1 MLYKILALMKTSI
14 YVLALGAFGIIT
26 TEFGIV
32 GILPTISR
40 QFDVSIDTAGWL
52 LSAFAITVAVS
63 SPFITSFT
71 TKINRKFLLCLV
83 MSIFVLSN
91 LISAFSTNFTMLM
104 IARILPAI
112 LHPLFWNIAIAIA
125 FKEKGAKGVS
135 TVMLGLSLAT
145 VLGIPLTTYAVDLF
159 HSWQASFFL
168 SSAISL
174 IAFMGLLLFVPPIP
188 ADQAISTRNQV
199 EVLKSPF
206 LWLNLISTIATLAAM
221 FASYTYLTAYLEQIT
236 HMNGAQISM
245 MLLLFGGMGTLGN
258 WLMGLALHRNVLLTT
273 RLFLILLVTVQIL
286 AYYLGGNYIPMVIIV
301 SLWGMIHTGGFL
313 VSNIRTTQSVP
324 HHALEFVNSLLTSSF
339 NIGISLGAFLGG
351 LVSAYYGVHYILWV
365 SILLLTVTFILSF
378 VTFRKNII
386 DNEKTKQLEP
396 VVSACEHS

>member
-1 MLYKILALMKTSI
+1 MKRSI

-26 TEFGIV
+26 TEFGVV

-40 QFDVSIDTAGWL
+40 QFGVSIDTAGWL

-71 TKINRKFLLCLV
+71 SKINRKFLLCLV

-91 LISAFSTNFTMLM
+91 IISAFSTNFTMLM

-112 LHPLFWNIAIAIA
+112 LHPLFWNISIAIA

-145 VLGIPLTTYAVDLF
+145 VLGIPMTTYAADLF
-159 HSWQASFFL
+159 HDWKASFFL
-168 SSAISL
+168 SSGISL
-174 IAFMGLLLFVPPIP
+174 IAFIGLLVFIPSIP
-188 ADQAISTRNQV
+188 AEKEKSGQNQLTI
-199 EVLKSPF
+199 LKNPF
-206 LWLNLISTIATLAAM
+206 LWMNLISTIGTLAAM
-221 FASYTYLTAYLEQIT
+221 FSSYTYLTAYLEEIT
-236 HMNGAQISM
+236 RMNGAQISI

-258 WLMGLALHRNVLLTT
+258 WLMGIALSRNVKLTS
-273 RLFLILLVTVQIL
+273 RLFLLLLISVQVL
-286 AYYLGGNYIPMVIIV
+286 AYFMGGVFIPMVIIV
-301 SLWGMIHTGGFL
+301 SFWGMIHTGGFL
-313 VSNIRTTQSVP
+313 VSNIRTTQNIP

-351 LVSAYYGVHYILWV
+351 IVSAYYGVQYVLSV
-365 SILLLTVTFILSF
+365 SVLLLSATFLLSF
-378 VTFRKNII
+378 FSFPKDILEK
-386 DNEKTKQLEP
+386 EKTEQNEL
-396 VVSACEHS
+396 VTSACEQT

>member
-1 MLYKILALMKTSI
+1 MKNSI

-40 QFDVSIDTAGWL
+40 QFQVSIDTAGWL

-71 TKINRKFLLCLV
+71 TKINRKLLLCLV
-83 MSIFVLSN
+83 MSIFVFSN
-91 LISAFSTNFTMLM
+91 LISAFSSNFSILM
-104 IARILPAI
+104 VARILPAI
-112 LHPLFWNIAIAIA
+112 LHPLFWNISIAIA
-125 FKEKGAKGVS
+125 FKNSGAKGVS

-159 HSWQASFFL
+159 HNWQASFFL

-174 IAFMGLLLFVPPIP
+174 IAFIGLLLFVPSIP
-188 ADQAISTRNQV
+188 ADNTKSAQNQIS
-199 EVLKSPF
+199 VLKSPQ
-206 LWLNLISTIATLAAM
+206 LWLNLISTICTLAAM
-221 FASYTYLTAYLEQIT
+221 FSSYTYLTAYLEQIT
-236 HMNGAQISM
+236 KMDGAQISI

-258 WLMGLALHRNVLLTT
+258 WLMGLALNRNVLLTA
-273 RLFLILLVTVQIL
+273 RLFLASLIIVQVL
-286 AYYLGGNYIPMVIIV
+286 AYYLGGIFTPMVVIV

-351 LVSAYYGVHYILWV
+351 VISAYYGVHYVLWV
-365 SILLLTVTFILSF
+365 SILLLAVTFAMSF
-378 VTFRKNII
+378 VSFPKENT
-386 DNEKTKQLEP
+386 ESEETMHTKLAP
-396 VVSACEHS
+396 SVCE

>member
-1 MLYKILALMKTSI
+1 MKRSI

-26 TEFGIV
+26 TEFGVV

-40 QFDVSIDTAGWL
+40 QFGVSIDTAGWL

-71 TKINRKFLLCLV
+71 SKINRKFLLCLV

-104 IARILPAI
+104 IARILPAV
-112 LHPLFWNIAIAIA
+112 LHPLFWNISIAIA

-145 VLGIPLTTYAVDLF
+145 VLGIPMTTYAADLF
-159 HSWQASFFL
+159 HNWKASFFL
-168 SSAISL
+168 SSVISF
-174 IAFMGLLLFVPPIP
+174 IAFIGLLLFIPPIP
-188 ADQAISTRNQV
+188 AEKEKSGQDQFI
-199 EVLKSPF
+199 VLKNPL
-206 LWLNLISTIATLAAM
+206 LWINLISTIGTLAAM
-221 FASYTYLTAYLEQIT
+221 FASYTYLTAYLEEIT
-236 HMNGAQISM
+236 RMNGAQISI

-258 WLMGLALHRNVLLTT
+258 WLMGIALNRNVQLTT
-273 RLFLILLVTVQIL
+273 RLFLLLLIAVQIL
-286 AYYLGGNYIPMVIIV
+286 AYVLGGVFIPMVMIV
-301 SLWGMIHTGGFL
+301 SFWGMIHTGGFL
-313 VSNIRTTQSVP
+313 VCNIRTTQTIP

-351 LVSAYYGVHYILWV
+351 IVSSYYGVQHVLSV
-365 SILLLTVTFILSF
+365 SVLLLTVTFILSF
-378 VTFRKNII
+378 FSFPKKATINATDKEEEGEITTALCENI
-386 DNEKTKQLEP
+386 
-396 VVSACEHS
+396 

>member
-1 MLYKILALMKTSI
+1 MKTSI

-71 TKINRKFLLCLV
+71 TKINRKLLLCLV
-83 MSIFVLSN
+83 MSIFVFSN

-104 IARILPAI
+104 VARILPAI

-159 HSWQASFFL
+159 QNWQASFFL

-174 IAFMGLLLFVPPIP
+174 IAFIGLLFFIPSMP
-188 ADQAISTRNQV
+188 ADQAISTKNQV
-199 EVLKSPF
+199 KVLKSPL

-221 FASYTYLTAYLEQIT
+221 FASYTYLTAYLEEIT
-236 HMNGAQISM
+236 KMDGAQISM

-258 WLMGLALHRNVLLTT
+258 WLMGLALNRNVLLTA

-286 AYYLGGNYIPMVIIV
+286 AYYFGGHYIPMVIIV

-351 LVSAYYGVHYILWV
+351 IVSVHYGVHHVLWV
-365 SILLLTVTFILSF
+365 SILLLSVTFILSF
-378 VTFRKNII
+378 VSFPKKISE
-386 DNEKTKQLEP
+386 NEEEKQLDRAA
-396 VVSACEHS
+396 SACVHS

>member
-1 MLYKILALMKTSI
+1 MKTSI

-174 IAFMGLLLFVPPIP
+174 IAFIGLLLFVPPIP

-199 EVLKSPF
+199 EVLKSPL

>member
-1 MLYKILALMKTSI
+1 MKNSI

-40 QFDVSIDTAGWL
+40 QFQVSIDTAGWL

-71 TKINRKFLLCLV
+71 TKINRKLLLCLV
-83 MSIFVLSN
+83 MSIFVFSN
-91 LISAFSTNFTMLM
+91 LISAFSSNFSILM
-104 IARILPAI
+104 VARILPAI
-112 LHPLFWNIAIAIA
+112 LHPLFWNISIAIA
-125 FKEKGAKGVS
+125 FKNNGAKGVS

-159 HSWQASFFL
+159 HNWQASFFL

-174 IAFMGLLLFVPPIP
+174 IAFIGLLLFIPSIP
-188 ADQAISTRNQV
+188 ADNSKSTQNQIS
-199 EVLKSPF
+199 VLKSPQ
-206 LWLNLISTIATLAAM
+206 LWLNLISTICTLAAM
-221 FASYTYLTAYLEQIT
+221 FSSYTYLTAYLEQIT
-236 HMNGAQISM
+236 KMDGAQISI

-258 WLMGLALHRNVLLTT
+258 WLMGLALNRNVLLTA
-273 RLFLILLVTVQIL
+273 RLFLASLITVQVL
-286 AYYLGGNYIPMVIIV
+286 AYYLGGIFTPMVVIV

-351 LVSAYYGVHYILWV
+351 VISAYYGVHYVLWV
-365 SILLLTVTFILSF
+365 SILLLAVTFAMSF
-378 VTFRKNII
+378 VSFPKENT
-386 DNEKTKQLEP
+386 ESEETMHTKLAP
-396 VVSACEHS
+396 SVCE

>member
-1 MLYKILALMKTSI
+1 MKNSI

-40 QFDVSIDTAGWL
+40 QFQVSIDTAGWL

-71 TKINRKFLLCLV
+71 TKINRKLLLCLV
-83 MSIFVLSN
+83 MSIFVFSN
-91 LISAFSTNFTMLM
+91 LISAFSSNFSVLM
-104 IARILPAI
+104 VARILPAI
-112 LHPLFWNIAIAIA
+112 LHPLFWNISIAIA
-125 FKEKGAKGVS
+125 FKNSGAKGVS

-159 HSWQASFFL
+159 HNWQASFFL

-174 IAFMGLLLFVPPIP
+174 IAFIGLLLFIPSIP
-188 ADQAISTRNQV
+188 ADNTKSAQNQMS
-199 EVLKSPF
+199 VLKSPQ
-206 LWLNLISTIATLAAM
+206 LWLNLISTICTLAAM
-221 FASYTYLTAYLEQIT
+221 FSSYTYLTAYLEQIT
-236 HMNGAQISM
+236 KMDGAQISI

-258 WLMGLALHRNVLLTT
+258 WLMGLALNRNVLLTA
-273 RLFLILLVTVQIL
+273 RLFLASLITVQVL
-286 AYYLGGNYIPMVIIV
+286 AYYLGGIFTPMVVIV

-351 LVSAYYGVHYILWV
+351 IISAYYGVHYVLWV
-365 SILLLTVTFILSF
+365 SILLLAVTFAMSF
-378 VTFRKNII
+378 VGFPKENTESEETMHAK
-386 DNEKTKQLEP
+386 LAP
-396 VVSACEHS
+396 SVCE

>member
-1 MLYKILALMKTSI
+1 MKTSI

-52 LSAFAITVAVS
+52 LSAFAITVAIS

-71 TKINRKFLLCLV
+71 TKINRKLLLCQV
-83 MSIFVLSN
+83 MSIFVFSN

-104 IARILPAI
+104 VARILPAI

-159 HSWQASFFL
+159 QNWQASFFL

-174 IAFMGLLLFVPPIP
+174 IAFIGLLLFIPSMP
-188 ADQAISTRNQV
+188 ADQAISTKNQV
-199 EVLKSPF
+199 EVLKSPL

-221 FASYTYLTAYLEQIT
+221 FASYTYLTAYLEEIT
-236 HMNGAQISM
+236 KMDGAQISM

-258 WLMGLALHRNVLLTT
+258 WMMGLALNRNVLLTA

-286 AYYLGGNYIPMVIIV
+286 AYYFGGHYIPMVIIV

-351 LVSAYYGVHYILWV
+351 IISVHYGVHYVLWV
-365 SILLLTVTFILSF
+365 SILLLSVTFILSF
-378 VTFRKNII
+378 VRFPNKISE
-386 DNEKTKQLEP
+386 NEEESQLDRAA
-396 VVSACEHS
+396 SACVHS

>member
-1 MLYKILALMKTSI
+1 MKTSI
-14 YVLALGAFGIIT
+14 YILALGAFGIIT

-40 QFDVSIDTAGWL
+40 QFGVSIDTAGWL

-112 LHPLFWNIAIAIA
+112 LHPLFWNISIAIA

-159 HSWQASFFL
+159 HHWQASFFL

-174 IAFMGLLLFVPPIP
+174 IAFIGLLLFIPSIP
-188 ADQAISTRNQV
+188 AGQTKSAQNQLA
-199 EVLKSPF
+199 VLKSPL
-206 LWLNLISTIATLAAM
+206 LWLNLISSIATLAAM
-221 FASYTYLTAYLEQIT
+221 FASYTYLTAFLERIT
-236 HMNGAQISM
+236 KMDGAQISM

-258 WLMGLALHRNVLLTT
+258 WLMGLALNRNVLVTA
-273 RLFLILLVTVQIL
+273 RLFLILLMAVQIL
-286 AYYLGGNYIPMVIIV
+286 AYYLGEIFIPMVLIV

-324 HHALEFVNSLLTSSF
+324 HHSLEFVNSLLTSSF

-351 LVSAYYGVHYILWV
+351 IVSAYYGVQYVLWV
-365 SILLLTVTFILSF
+365 SVLLLTGTFILSF
-378 VTFRKNII
+378 VTFPKNITE
-386 DNEKTKQLEP
+386 NEEAKQLKH
-396 VVSACEHS
+396 VASACEHS

>member
-1 MLYKILALMKTSI
+1 MKRSI

-26 TEFGIV
+26 TEFGVV

-40 QFDVSIDTAGWL
+40 QFGVSIDTAGWL

-71 TKINRKFLLCLV
+71 SKINRKFLLCLV

-112 LHPLFWNIAIAIA
+112 LHPLFWNISIAIA

-145 VLGIPLTTYAVDLF
+145 VLGIPMTTYAVDLF
-159 HSWQASFFL
+159 HDWKASFFL
-168 SSAISL
+168 SSVISL
-174 IAFMGLLLFVPPIP
+174 IAFAGLLLYIPSIP
-188 ADQAISTRNQV
+188 AEKEKSEQDQFN
-199 EVLKSPF
+199 VLKNPL
-206 LWLNLISTIATLAAM
+206 LWINLISTIGTLAAM
-221 FASYTYLTAYLEQIT
+221 FSSYTYLTAYLEEIT
-236 HMNGAQISM
+236 KMNGAQISI

-258 WLMGLALHRNVLLTT
+258 WLMGIALSKNVKLTT
-273 RLFLILLVTVQIL
+273 RLFLLLLISVQIS
-286 AYYLGGNYIPMVIIV
+286 AYFMGGIFIPMVIIV
-301 SLWGMIHTGGFL
+301 SFWGMIHTGGFL
-313 VSNIRTTQSVP
+313 VSNIRTTQNIP

-351 LVSAYYGVHYILWV
+351 IVSAHYGVQYVLAV
-365 SILLLTVTFILSF
+365 SVLLLSTTFLLSF
-378 VTFRKNII
+378 FSFPKDIAAEER
-386 DNEKTKQLEP
+386 DGEKELTAS
-396 VVSACEHS
+396 VCEQI

>member
-1 MLYKILALMKTSI
+1 MKTSI
-14 YVLALGAFGIIT
+14 YILALGAFGIIT

-40 QFDVSIDTAGWL
+40 QFGVSIDTAGWL

-63 SPFITSFT
+63 SPFITSYT
-71 TKINRKFLLCLV
+71 TRINRKLLLCLV
-83 MSIFVLSN
+83 MSIFVFSN
-91 LISAFSTNFTMLM
+91 LISAFSTNFTTLM

-112 LHPLFWNIAIAIA
+112 LHPLFWNISIAIA

-145 VLGIPLTTYAVDLF
+145 VLGIPFTTYAVDLF
-159 HSWQASFFL
+159 HHWQASFFL
-168 SSAISL
+168 NSAISL
-174 IAFMGLLLFVPPIP
+174 IAFIGLLFFIPSIP
-188 ADQAISTRNQV
+188 ADRTKSAKNQL
-199 EVLKSPF
+199 EVLKSPL
-206 LWLNLISTIATLAAM
+206 LWLNLIASIATLAAM

-236 HMNGAQISM
+236 KMDGAQISL

-258 WLMGLALHRNVLLTT
+258 WLMGIALNRNVMLTA
-273 RLFLILLVTVQIL
+273 RLFLMLLMTVQIL
-286 AYYLGGNYIPMVIIV
+286 AYYLGGIFTPMVIIV

-351 LVSAYYGVHYILWV
+351 LVSAYYGVQYVLWV

-378 VTFRKNII
+378 VTFPKNITE
-386 DNEKTKQLEP
+386 NEKTNQLKH
-396 VVSACEHS
+396 VASACEHG

>member
-1 MLYKILALMKTSI
+1 MKRSI

-26 TEFGIV
+26 TEFGVV

-40 QFDVSIDTAGWL
+40 QFGVSIDTAGWL

-71 TKINRKFLLCLV
+71 SKINRKFLLCLV

-112 LHPLFWNIAIAIA
+112 LHPLFWNISIAIA

-145 VLGIPLTTYAVDLF
+145 VLGIPMTTYAADLF
-159 HSWQASFFL
+159 HDWKASFFL
-168 SSAISL
+168 SSVISF
-174 IAFMGLLLFVPPIP
+174 IAFIGLLLFIP
-188 ADQAISTRNQV
+188 SLPAEKEKSEQNQFV
-199 EVLKSPF
+199 ILKNPL
-206 LWLNLISTIATLAAM
+206 LWMNLISTIGTLAAM
-221 FASYTYLTAYLEQIT
+221 FSSYTYLTAYLEEIT
-236 HMNGAQISM
+236 KMNGAQISI

-258 WLMGLALHRNVLLTT
+258 WLMGIALSRNVKLTT
-273 RLFLILLVTVQIL
+273 RLFLLFLISVQIL
-286 AYYLGGNYIPMVIIV
+286 AYFLGGLFVPMVIIV
-301 SLWGMIHTGGFL
+301 SFWGMIHTGGFL
-313 VSNIRTTQSVP
+313 VSNIRTTQNIP

-351 LVSAYYGVHYILWV
+351 IVSAYYGVQYVLSV
-365 SILLLTVTFILSF
+365 SVLLLTATLFLSF
-378 VTFRKNII
+378 FSFPKSITT
-386 DNEKTKQLEP
+386 DESSEEKELGTT
-396 VVSACEHS
+396 VCEHI

>member
-1 MLYKILALMKTSI
+1 MNKSI

-40 QFDVSIDTAGWL
+40 EFRVSIDTAGWL

-71 TKINRKFLLCLV
+71 TKINRKLLLCLV

-91 LISAFSTNFTMLM
+91 LISAFSSNFAMLM
-104 IARILPAI
+104 VARILPAI
-112 LHPLFWNIAIAIA
+112 LHPLFWNISIAIA
-125 FKEKGAKGVS
+125 FKNNGAKGVS

-159 HSWQASFFL
+159 NNWQASFFV

-174 IAFMGLLLFVPPIP
+174 IAFIGLLLFIPSIP
-188 ADQAISTRNQV
+188 ADNTKTIQNQMTI
-199 EVLKSPF
+199 LKSPL
-206 LWLNLISTIATLAAM
+206 LWLNLISTICTLAAM
-221 FASYTYLTAYLEQIT
+221 FSSYTYLTAYLEQIT
-236 HMNGAQISM
+236 KMDGAQISI
-245 MLLLFGGMGTLGN
+245 MLLLFGSMGTVGN
-258 WLMGLALHRNVLLTT
+258 WLMGLALNRNVLLTA
-273 RLFLILLVTVQIL
+273 RLFLTSLIAVQVL
-286 AYYLGGNYIPMVIIV
+286 AYYLGGIFIPMVIIV
-301 SLWGMIHTGGFL
+301 SIWGMIHTGGFL
-313 VSNIRTTQSVP
+313 VSNIRTTQSIP

-351 LVSAYYGVHYILWV
+351 MISVHYGVHHVLWV
-365 SILLLTVTFILSF
+365 SILLLAITFAMSF
-378 VTFRKNII
+378 VTFLQPQTEDETNRP
-386 DNEKTKQLEP
+386 ELAPSVGKQ
-396 VVSACEHS
+396 A

>member
-1 MLYKILALMKTSI
+1 MKTSI

-71 TKINRKFLLCLV
+71 TKINRKLLLCLV
-83 MSIFVLSN
+83 MSIFVFSN

-104 IARILPAI
+104 VARILPAI

-159 HSWQASFFL
+159 QNWQASFFL

-174 IAFMGLLLFVPPIP
+174 IAFIGLLLFIPSMP
-188 ADQAISTRNQV
+188 ADQAISTKNQV
-199 EVLKSPF
+199 EVLKSPL

-221 FASYTYLTAYLEQIT
+221 FASYTYLTAYLEEIT
-236 HMNGAQISM
+236 KMDGAQISM

-258 WLMGLALHRNVLLTT
+258 WMMGLALNRNVLLTA
-273 RLFLILLVTVQIL
+273 RLFLMLLVTVQIL
-286 AYYLGGNYIPMVIIV
+286 AYYFGGHYIPMVIIV

-351 LVSAYYGVHYILWV
+351 IVSVHYGVHYVLWV
-365 SILLLTVTFILSF
+365 SILLLSVTFMLSF
-378 VTFRKNII
+378 VKFPNKISE
-386 DNEKTKQLEP
+386 NEEESQLDRAA
-396 VVSACEHS
+396 SACVHS

>member
-1 MLYKILALMKTSI
+1 MKNSI

-40 QFDVSIDTAGWL
+40 QFQVSIDTAGWL

-71 TKINRKFLLCLV
+71 TKINRKLLLCLV
-83 MSIFVLSN
+83 MSIFVFSN
-91 LISAFSTNFTMLM
+91 LISAFSSNFSILM
-104 IARILPAI
+104 VARILPAI
-112 LHPLFWNIAIAIA
+112 LHPLFWNISIAIA
-125 FKEKGAKGVS
+125 FKNSGAKGVS

-159 HSWQASFFL
+159 HNWQASFFL

-174 IAFMGLLLFVPPIP
+174 IAFIGLLLFVPSIP
-188 ADQAISTRNQV
+188 ADNTKSAQNQIS
-199 EVLKSPF
+199 VLKSPQ
-206 LWLNLISTIATLAAM
+206 LWLNLISTICTLAAM
-221 FASYTYLTAYLEQIT
+221 FSSYTYLTTYLEQIT
-236 HMNGAQISM
+236 KMDGAQISI

-258 WLMGLALHRNVLLTT
+258 WLMGLALNRNVLLTA
-273 RLFLILLVTVQIL
+273 RLFLASLIIVQVL
-286 AYYLGGNYIPMVIIV
+286 AYYLGGIFTPMVVIV

-351 LVSAYYGVHYILWV
+351 VISAYYGVHYVLWV
-365 SILLLTVTFILSF
+365 SILLLAVTFAMSF
-378 VTFRKNII
+378 VSFPKENT
-386 DNEKTKQLEP
+386 ESEETMHTKLAP
-396 VVSACEHS
+396 SVCE

>member
-1 MLYKILALMKTSI
+1 MKTSI

-71 TKINRKFLLCLV
+71 TKINRKLLLCLV
-83 MSIFVLSN
+83 MSIFVFSN
-91 LISAFSTNFTMLM
+91 LISAFSTNFNMLM
-104 IARILPAI
+104 VARILPAI

-159 HSWQASFFL
+159 QNWQASFFL

-174 IAFMGLLLFVPPIP
+174 IAFIGLLLFIPSMP
-188 ADQAISTRNQV
+188 ADQAISTKNQV
-199 EVLKSPF
+199 EVLKSPL

-221 FASYTYLTAYLEQIT
+221 FASYTYLTAYLEEIT
-236 HMNGAQISM
+236 KMDGAQISM

-258 WLMGLALHRNVLLTT
+258 WLMGLALNRNVLLTA
-273 RLFLILLVTVQIL
+273 RLFLMLLVTVQIL
-286 AYYLGGNYIPMVIIV
+286 AYYFGGHYIPMVIIV

-351 LVSAYYGVHYILWV
+351 IISVHYGVHYVLWV
-365 SILLLTVTFILSF
+365 SILLLSVTFILSF
-378 VTFRKNII
+378 VRFPKKISE
-386 DNEKTKQLEP
+386 NEEENQLDRAA
-396 VVSACEHS
+396 SACVHS

>member
-1 MLYKILALMKTSI
+1 MKTSI

-40 QFDVSIDTAGWL
+40 QFGVSIDTAGWL

-91 LISAFSTNFTMLM
+91 LISAFSTNFTTLM

-112 LHPLFWNIAIAIA
+112 LHPLFWNISIAIA

-159 HSWQASFFL
+159 HHWQASFFL

-174 IAFMGLLLFVPPIP
+174 IAFIGLLVFIPSLP
-188 ADQAISTRNQV
+188 ADNTKSTQNQLA
-199 EVLKSPF
+199 VLKSPL
-206 LWLNLISTIATLAAM
+206 LWLNLISSIATLAAM
-221 FASYTYLTAYLEQIT
+221 FASYTYLTAFLEQIT
-236 HMNGAQISM
+236 KMDGAQISM

-258 WLMGLALHRNVLLTT
+258 WLMGIALNRNVLMTA

-286 AYYLGGNYIPMVIIV
+286 AYYLGGIFTPMVIIV
-301 SLWGMIHTGGFL
+301 SFWGMIHTGGFL

-351 LVSAYYGVHYILWV
+351 IVSAYYGVQYVLWV
-365 SILLLTVTFILSF
+365 SVLLLTVTFILSF
-378 VTFRKNII
+378 VTFPKNSTE
-386 DNEKTKQLEP
+386 NEEAKQLKHAAL
-396 VVSACEHS
+396 ACEHG

>member
-1 MLYKILALMKTSI
+1 MKRSI

-26 TEFGIV
+26 TEFGVV
-32 GILPTISR
+32 GILPTLSR
-40 QFDVSIDTAGWL
+40 QFGVSIDTAGWL

-71 TKINRKFLLCLV
+71 NKINRKFLLCLV

-91 LISAFSTNFTMLM
+91 IISAFSTNFTMLM
-104 IARILPAI
+104 IARILPAV
-112 LHPLFWNIAIAIA
+112 LHPLFWNISIAIA

-145 VLGIPLTTYAVDLF
+145 VLGIPMTTYAADLF
-159 HSWQASFFL
+159 HNWKASFFL

-174 IAFMGLLLFVPPIP
+174 IAFIGLLLFIPSIP
-188 ADQAISTRNQV
+188 AEKEKSAQNQFI
-199 EVLKSPF
+199 VLKNPF
-206 LWLNLISTIATLAAM
+206 LWMNLISTIGTLAAM
-221 FASYTYLTAYLEQIT
+221 FSSYTYLTTYLEEIT
-236 HMNGAQISM
+236 RMNGAQISV

-258 WLMGLALHRNVLLTT
+258 WLMGLALHRNVQLTT
-273 RLFLILLVTVQIL
+273 RVFLVLLITVQIF
-286 AYYLGGNYIPMVIIV
+286 AYFLGGIFIPMILIV

-313 VSNIRTTQSVP
+313 VSNIRTTQTVP

-351 LVSAYYGVHYILWV
+351 IVSSHYGVHHVLTV
-365 SILLLTVTFILSF
+365 SILLLSVTLVLSF
-378 VTFRKNII
+378 FSFPKNIA
-386 DNEKTKQLEP
+386 EKKDSDQSEFVTP
-396 VVSACEHS
+396 ACERT

>member
-1 MLYKILALMKTSI
+1 MKTSI

-104 IARILPAI
+104 VARILPAI

-159 HSWQASFFL
+159 QSWQASFFL

-174 IAFMGLLLFVPPIP
+174 IAFIGLLLFIPSIP
-188 ADQAISTRNQV
+188 ADQAISTKNQV
-199 EVLKSPF
+199 AVLKSPL

-221 FASYTYLTAYLEQIT
+221 FASYTYITAYLEQIT
-236 HMNGAQISM
+236 KMDSVQISM

-258 WLMGLALHRNVLLTT
+258 WLMGLALNRNVLLTA
-273 RLFLILLVTVQIL
+273 RVFLILLVTVQIL
-286 AYYLGGNYIPMVIIV
+286 AYYFGGHYIPMVILV

-351 LVSAYYGVHYILWV
+351 LVSVYYGVHYVLWV
-365 SILLLTVTFILSF
+365 SILLLTVTFIVSF
-378 VTFRKNII
+378 VTFPKDISE
-386 DNEKTKQLEP
+386 NEQASELKQVASP
-396 VVSACEHS
+396 CEQY

>member
-1 MLYKILALMKTSI
+1 MKRSI

-26 TEFGIV
+26 TEFGVV

-40 QFDVSIDTAGWL
+40 QFEVSIDTAGWL

-71 TKINRKFLLCLV
+71 SKINRKFLLCLV

-112 LHPLFWNIAIAIA
+112 LHPLFWNISIAIA

-145 VLGIPLTTYAVDLF
+145 VLGIPMTTYAADLF
-159 HSWQASFFL
+159 HNWKASFFL

-174 IAFMGLLLFVPPIP
+174 IAFTGLLLFIPSIP
-188 ADQAISTRNQV
+188 AEKEKSEQNQFNI
-199 EVLKSPF
+199 LKNPF
-206 LWLNLISTIATLAAM
+206 LWINLISTIGTLAAM
-221 FASYTYLTAYLEQIT
+221 FSSYTYLTAYLEEIT
-236 HMNGAQISM
+236 RMNGAQISM
-245 MLLLFGGMGTLGN
+245 ILLLFGGMGTLGN
-258 WLMGLALHRNVLLTT
+258 WLMGIALSKNVKLTT
-273 RLFLILLVTVQIL
+273 RLFLLLLISVQIL
-286 AYYLGGNYIPMVIIV
+286 AYFMGGIFIPMVIIV
-301 SLWGMIHTGGFL
+301 SFWGMIHTGGFL
-313 VSNIRTTQSVP
+313 VSNIRTTQNIP

-351 LVSAYYGVHYILWV
+351 IVSAYYGVQHVLSV
-365 SILLLTVTFILSF
+365 SVLLLSITFLLSF
-378 VTFRKNII
+378 FSFPKDTAGEI
-386 DNEKTKQLEP
+386 NEEKELTAP
-396 VVSACEHS
+396 VCEQI

>member
-1 MLYKILALMKTSI
+1 MKRSI

-26 TEFGIV
+26 TEFGVV

-40 QFDVSIDTAGWL
+40 QFGVSIDTAGWL

-71 TKINRKFLLCLV
+71 SKINRKFLLCLV

-91 LISAFSTNFTMLM
+91 IISAFSTNFTMLM

-112 LHPLFWNIAIAIA
+112 LHPLFWNISIAIA

-145 VLGIPLTTYAVDLF
+145 VLGIPMTTYAADLF
-159 HSWQASFFL
+159 HDWKASFFL
-168 SSAISL
+168 SSGISL
-174 IAFMGLLLFVPPIP
+174 IAFIGLLVFIPSIP
-188 ADQAISTRNQV
+188 AEKEKSGQNQLTI
-199 EVLKSPF
+199 LKNPF
-206 LWLNLISTIATLAAM
+206 LWMNLISTIGTLAAM
-221 FASYTYLTAYLEQIT
+221 FSSYTYLTAYLEEIT
-236 HMNGAQISM
+236 RMNGAQISI

-258 WLMGLALHRNVLLTT
+258 WLMGIALSRNVRLTT
-273 RLFLILLVTVQIL
+273 RLFLLLLISVQVL
-286 AYYLGGNYIPMVIIV
+286 AYFMGGVFIPMVIIV
-301 SLWGMIHTGGFL
+301 SFWGMIHTGGFL
-313 VSNIRTTQSVP
+313 VSNIRTTQNIP

-351 LVSAYYGVHYILWV
+351 IVSAYYGVQYVLSV
-365 SILLLTVTFILSF
+365 SVLLLTATFLLSF
-378 VTFRKNII
+378 FSFPKDILEK
-386 DNEKTKQLEP
+386 EKTEQNKL
-396 VVSACEHS
+396 VTSACEQT

>member
-1 MLYKILALMKTSI
+1 MKNSI

-40 QFDVSIDTAGWL
+40 QFQVSIDTAGWL

-71 TKINRKFLLCLV
+71 TKINRKLLLCLV
-83 MSIFVLSN
+83 MSIFVFSN
-91 LISAFSTNFTMLM
+91 LISAFSSNFSVLM
-104 IARILPAI
+104 VARILPAI
-112 LHPLFWNIAIAIA
+112 LHPLFWNISIAIA
-125 FKEKGAKGVS
+125 FKNSGAKGVS

-159 HSWQASFFL
+159 HNWQASFFL

-174 IAFMGLLLFVPPIP
+174 IAFIGLLLFIPSIP
-188 ADQAISTRNQV
+188 ADNTKSAQNQMS
-199 EVLKSPF
+199 VLKSPQ
-206 LWLNLISTIATLAAM
+206 LWLNLISTICTLAAM
-221 FASYTYLTAYLEQIT
+221 FSSYTYLTAYLEQIT
-236 HMNGAQISM
+236 KMDGAQISI

-258 WLMGLALHRNVLLTT
+258 WLMGLALNRNVLLTA
-273 RLFLILLVTVQIL
+273 RLFLASLITAQVL
-286 AYYLGGNYIPMVIIV
+286 AYYLGGIFTPMVVIV

-351 LVSAYYGVHYILWV
+351 IISAYYGVHYVLWV
-365 SILLLTVTFILSF
+365 SILLLAVTFAMSF
-378 VTFRKNII
+378 ISFPKENT
-386 DNEKTKQLEP
+386 ESEETMHAQLAQS
-396 VVSACEHS
+396 VCE

>member
-1 MLYKILALMKTSI
+1 MKTSI

-71 TKINRKFLLCLV
+71 TKINRKLLLCLV
-83 MSIFVLSN
+83 MSIFVFSN
-91 LISAFSTNFTMLM
+91 LISAFSTNFNMLM
-104 IARILPAI
+104 VARILPAI

-159 HSWQASFFL
+159 QNWQASFFL
-168 SSAISL
+168 SSAINL
-174 IAFMGLLLFVPPIP
+174 IAFIGLLLFIPSMP
-188 ADQAISTRNQV
+188 ADQAISTKNQV
-199 EVLKSPF
+199 EVLKSPL
-206 LWLNLISTIATLAAM
+206 LWLNLISNIATLAAM
-221 FASYTYLTAYLEQIT
+221 FASYTYLTAYLEEIT
-236 HMNGAQISM
+236 KMDGAQISM

-258 WLMGLALHRNVLLTT
+258 WLMGLALNRNVLLTA
-273 RLFLILLVTVQIL
+273 RLFLMLLVTVQIL
-286 AYYLGGNYIPMVIIV
+286 AYYFGGHYIPMVIIV

-351 LVSAYYGVHYILWV
+351 IVSVHYGVHYVLWV
-365 SILLLTVTFILSF
+365 SILLLSVTFILSF
-378 VTFRKNII
+378 VSFPKKISE
-386 DNEKTKQLEP
+386 NEEESQLDRAA
-396 VVSACEHS
+396 SACVHS

>member
-1 MLYKILALMKTSI
+1 MKTSI
-14 YVLALGAFGIIT
+14 YILALGAFGIIT

-40 QFDVSIDTAGWL
+40 QFDVSLDTAGWL

-63 SPFITSFT
+63 SPFITSLT
-71 TKINRKFLLCLV
+71 TKINRKLLLCLV

-104 IARILPAI
+104 VARILPAI
-112 LHPLFWNIAIAIA
+112 LHPLFWNISIAIA

-159 HSWQASFFL
+159 HNWQASFFL

-174 IAFMGLLLFVPPIP
+174 IAFIGLLLFISPIP
-188 ADQAISTRNQV
+188 ADPAISTKNQV
-199 EVLKSPF
+199 AVLKSPL
-206 LWLNLISTIATLAAM
+206 LWINLISTIATLAAM

-236 HMNGAQISM
+236 KMNGAQISM

-258 WLMGLALHRNVLLTT
+258 WLMGIALNRNVLLTA
-273 RLFLILLVTVQIL
+273 RMFLILLVTVQIL
-286 AYYLGGNYIPMVIIV
+286 AYYLGGNYTPMVIIV

-351 LVSAYYGVHYILWV
+351 LVSAYFGVHYVLWV
-365 SILLLTVTFILSF
+365 SIVLLTVTFILSF
-378 VTFRKNII
+378 VTFPKNLSE
-386 DNEKTKQLEP
+386 NEKKGQLKP
-396 VVSACEHS
+396 IVSVCEQS

>member
-1 MLYKILALMKTSI
+1 MKNSI

-40 QFDVSIDTAGWL
+40 QFQVSIDTAGWL

-71 TKINRKFLLCLV
+71 TKINRKLLLCLV
-83 MSIFVLSN
+83 MSIFVFSN
-91 LISAFSTNFTMLM
+91 LISAFSSNFSILM
-104 IARILPAI
+104 VARILPAI
-112 LHPLFWNIAIAIA
+112 LHPLFWNISIAIA
-125 FKEKGAKGVS
+125 FKNSGAKGVS

-159 HSWQASFFL
+159 HNWQASFFL

-174 IAFMGLLLFVPPIP
+174 IAFIGLLLFIPSIP
-188 ADQAISTRNQV
+188 ADNTKSAQNQMS
-199 EVLKSPF
+199 VLKSPQ
-206 LWLNLISTIATLAAM
+206 LWLNLISTICTLAAM
-221 FASYTYLTAYLEQIT
+221 FSSYTYLTAYLEQIT
-236 HMNGAQISM
+236 KMDGAQISI

-258 WLMGLALHRNVLLTT
+258 WLMGLALNRNVLLTA
-273 RLFLILLVTVQIL
+273 RLFLASLITVQVL
-286 AYYLGGNYIPMVIIV
+286 AYYLGGIFTPMVVIV

-351 LVSAYYGVHYILWV
+351 IISAYYGVHYVLWV
-365 SILLLTVTFILSF
+365 SILLLAVTFAMSF
-378 VTFRKNII
+378 VSFPKENT
-386 DNEKTKQLEP
+386 ESEETMHTKLAP
-396 VVSACEHS
+396 SVCE

>member
-1 MLYKILALMKTSI
+1 MKTSI

-71 TKINRKFLLCLV
+71 TKINRKLLLCLV
-83 MSIFVLSN
+83 MSIFVFSN

-104 IARILPAI
+104 VARILPAI

-145 VLGIPLTTYAVDLF
+145 VLGIPLTTYAADLF
-159 HSWQASFFL
+159 QNWQASFFL

-174 IAFMGLLLFVPPIP
+174 IAFIGLLLFIPSMP
-188 ADQAISTRNQV
+188 ADQAISTKNQV
-199 EVLKSPF
+199 EVLKSPL

-221 FASYTYLTAYLEQIT
+221 FASYTYLTAYLEEIT
-236 HMNGAQISM
+236 KMDGAQISM

-258 WLMGLALHRNVLLTT
+258 WLMGLALNRNVRLTA

-286 AYYLGGNYIPMVIIV
+286 AYYFGGHYIPMVIIV

-351 LVSAYYGVHYILWV
+351 VVSVHFGVHYVLWV
-365 SILLLTVTFILSF
+365 SILLLSVTFILSF
-378 VTFRKNII
+378 VRFPNKISE
-386 DNEKTKQLEP
+386 NEEESQLDRAA
-396 VVSACEHS
+396 SACVHS

>member
-1 MLYKILALMKTSI
+1 MKRSI

-26 TEFGIV
+26 TEFGVV

-40 QFDVSIDTAGWL
+40 QFGVSIDAAGWL

-71 TKINRKFLLCLV
+71 SKINRKFLLCLV

-104 IARILPAI
+104 IARVLPAI
-112 LHPLFWNIAIAIA
+112 LHPLFWNISIAIA
-125 FKEKGAKGVS
+125 FKERGAKGVS

-145 VLGIPLTTYAVDLF
+145 VLGIPMTTYAADLF
-159 HSWQASFFL
+159 HNWKASFFL

-174 IAFMGLLLFVPPIP
+174 IAFMGLLFFIP
-188 ADQAISTRNQV
+188 SMPAEKEKHEQNQFT
-199 EVLKSPF
+199 VLKNPF
-206 LWLNLISTIATLAAM
+206 LWINLVSTIGTLAAM
-221 FASYTYLTAYLEQIT
+221 FSSYTYLTAYLEEIT
-236 HMNGAQISM
+236 KMNGAQISM

-258 WLMGLALHRNVLLTT
+258 WLMGLALNRNVKITT
-273 RLFLILLVTVQIL
+273 RVFLLLLITIQVL
-286 AYYLGGNYIPMVIIV
+286 AYFLGGVFIPMIIIV

-313 VSNIRTTQSVP
+313 VCNIRTTQTIP

-351 LVSAYYGVHYILWV
+351 IVSSYYGVQHVLSV
-365 SILLLTVTFILSF
+365 SVLLLGATFFLSF
-378 VTFRKNII
+378 FSFPEKITA
-386 DNEKTKQLEP
+386 DEENEDEKELA
-396 VVSACEHS
+396 VSVCEHM

>member
-1 MLYKILALMKTSI
+1 MKTSI

-40 QFDVSIDTAGWL
+40 QFGVSIDTAGWL
-52 LSAFAITVAVS
+52 LSAFAITVAIS

-71 TKINRKFLLCLV
+71 TKVNRKLLLCLV

-91 LISAFSTNFTMLM
+91 LISAFSTNFTTLM

-112 LHPLFWNIAIAIA
+112 LHPLFWNISIAIA

-145 VLGIPLTTYAVDLF
+145 VFGIPLTTYAVDLF
-159 HSWQASFFL
+159 HHWQASFFI

-174 IAFMGLLLFVPPIP
+174 IAFIALLLFIPSIP
-188 ADQAISTRNQV
+188 ANHTKSTQNQLAI
-199 EVLKSPF
+199 LKSPL
-206 LWLNLISTIATLAAM
+206 LWFNLISSITTLAAM
-221 FASYTYLTAYLEQIT
+221 FASYTYLTAFLEQVT
-236 HMNGAQISM
+236 KMDGAQISM

-258 WLMGLALHRNVLLTT
+258 WLMGIALNRNVLMTA

-286 AYYLGGNYIPMVIIV
+286 AYYLGGIFMPMVIII
-301 SLWGMIHTGGFL
+301 SFWGMIHTGGFL

-339 NIGISLGAFLGG
+339 NIGTSLGAFLGG
-351 LVSAYYGVHYILWV
+351 IVSAYYGVQYVLWV
-365 SILLLTVTFILSF
+365 SVLLLTVTFILSF
-378 VTFRKNII
+378 VTFPKNITE
-386 DNEKTKQLEP
+386 NEEAKQLKH
-396 VVSACEHS
+396 VASACKHS

>member
-1 MLYKILALMKTSI
+1 MKTSI
-14 YVLALGAFGIIT
+14 YILALGAFGIIT
-26 TEFGIV
+26 TEFGII
-32 GILPTISR
+32 GILPTLSR
-40 QFDVSIDTAGWL
+40 QFGVSLDTAGWL

-63 SPFITSFT
+63 SPFITSLT
-71 TKINRKFLLCLV
+71 TKINRKLLLCLV

-91 LISAFSTNFTMLM
+91 LLSAFSTNFTMLM
-104 IARILPAI
+104 VARILPAI
-112 LHPLFWNIAIAIA
+112 LHPLFWNISIAIA

-168 SSAISL
+168 SSSISL
-174 IAFMGLLLFVPPIP
+174 IAFIGLLLFIPSIP
-188 ADQAISTRNQV
+188 ADPAISTRNQV
-199 EVLKSPF
+199 TVLKSPL

-236 HMNGAQISM
+236 KMDGAQISI
-245 MLLLFGGMGTLGN
+245 MLLLFGCMGTLGN
-258 WLMGLALHRNVLLTT
+258 WLMGIALNRNVLLTA
-273 RLFLILLVTVQIL
+273 RIFLILLVTVQIL

-351 LVSAYYGVHYILWV
+351 LVSAYYGIHYVLWV

-378 VTFRKNII
+378 VTFPKNITE
-386 DNEKTKQLEP
+386 NEKTDQLKP
-396 VVSACEHS
+396 IASVCEQS

>member
-1 MLYKILALMKTSI
+1 MKNSI

-40 QFDVSIDTAGWL
+40 QFQVSIDTAGWL

-71 TKINRKFLLCLV
+71 TKINRKLLLCLV
-83 MSIFVLSN
+83 MSIFVFSN
-91 LISAFSTNFTMLM
+91 LISAFSSNFSILM
-104 IARILPAI
+104 VARILPAI
-112 LHPLFWNIAIAIA
+112 LHPLFWNISIAIA
-125 FKEKGAKGVS
+125 FKNSGAKGVS

-159 HSWQASFFL
+159 HNWQASFFL

-174 IAFMGLLLFVPPIP
+174 IAFIGLLLFVPSIP
-188 ADQAISTRNQV
+188 ADNTKSAQNQMS
-199 EVLKSPF
+199 VLKSPQ
-206 LWLNLISTIATLAAM
+206 LWPNLISTICTLAAM
-221 FASYTYLTAYLEQIT
+221 FSSYTYLTAYLEQIT
-236 HMNGAQISM
+236 KMDGAQISI

-258 WLMGLALHRNVLLTT
+258 WLMGLALNRNVLLTA
-273 RLFLILLVTVQIL
+273 RLFLASLIIVQVL
-286 AYYLGGNYIPMVIIV
+286 AYYLGGIFTPMVVIV

-351 LVSAYYGVHYILWV
+351 VISAYYGVHYVLWV
-365 SILLLTVTFILSF
+365 SILLLAVTFAMSF
-378 VTFRKNII
+378 VSFPKENTEI
-386 DNEKTKQLEP
+386 EETMHTKLAP
-396 VVSACEHS
+396 SVCE

>member
-1 MLYKILALMKTSI
+1 MKNSI

-40 QFDVSIDTAGWL
+40 QFQVSIDTAGWL

-71 TKINRKFLLCLV
+71 TKINRKLLLCLV
-83 MSIFVLSN
+83 MSIFVFSN
-91 LISAFSTNFTMLM
+91 LISAFSSNFSVLM
-104 IARILPAI
+104 VARILPAI
-112 LHPLFWNIAIAIA
+112 LHPLFWNISIAIA
-125 FKEKGAKGVS
+125 FKNSGAKGVS

-159 HSWQASFFL
+159 HNWQASFFL

-174 IAFMGLLLFVPPIP
+174 IAFIGLLLFIPSIP
-188 ADQAISTRNQV
+188 ADNSKSTQNQIS
-199 EVLKSPF
+199 VLKSPQ
-206 LWLNLISTIATLAAM
+206 LWLNLISTICTLAAM
-221 FASYTYLTAYLEQIT
+221 FSSYTYLTAYLEQIT
-236 HMNGAQISM
+236 KMDGAQISI

-258 WLMGLALHRNVLLTT
+258 WLMGLALNRNVLLTA
-273 RLFLILLVTVQIL
+273 RLFLASLIIVQVL
-286 AYYLGGNYIPMVIIV
+286 AYYLGGIFTPMVVIV

-351 LVSAYYGVHYILWV
+351 IISAYYGVHYVLWV
-365 SILLLTVTFILSF
+365 SILLLAVTFAMSF
-378 VTFRKNII
+378 VSFPKENT
-386 DNEKTKQLEP
+386 ESEETMHTKLAP
-396 VVSACEHS
+396 SVCE

>member
-1 MLYKILALMKTSI
+1 MKTSI

-71 TKINRKFLLCLV
+71 TKINRKLLLCLV

-91 LISAFSTNFTMLM
+91 LISAFSTNFNMLM
-104 IARILPAI
+104 VARILPAI

-159 HSWQASFFL
+159 HNWQASFFL

-174 IAFMGLLLFVPPIP
+174 IAFIGLLLFIPSLP
-188 ADQAISTRNQV
+188 ADPSISTKNQV
-199 EVLKSPF
+199 TVLKSPL

-221 FASYTYLTAYLEQIT
+221 FASYTYLTTYLEQIT
-236 HMNGAQISM
+236 KMDGAQISI

-258 WLMGLALHRNVLLTT
+258 WLMGLALNRNVLLTA
-273 RLFLILLVTVQIL
+273 RLFLILLVTVQML
-286 AYYLGGNYIPMVIIV
+286 AYYFGGHYIPMVIIV

-351 LVSAYYGVHYILWV
+351 LVSVYYGVHDVLWV
-365 SILLLTVTFILSF
+365 SILLLTITLLLSF
-378 VTFRKNII
+378 VTFPKDLSENEEI
-386 DNEKTKQLEP
+386 DHVDKVASPCLQHE
-396 VVSACEHS
+396 VD